1 MTLFLFFWLRGG
13 AQELQICVVGGSQA
27 PRHPFSQISHL
38 FWPFQFVFFVII
50 QNKLSQTQK
59 SDIKKNVYEWDQDE
73 YNKENIDDKEV
84 MTNELRA
91 DRKLASSS
99 VNISCITFIIIDP
112 LLHSSSC
119 LSVSHIQM
127 IWEKSRSIHPKNM
140 SLS

>member
-112 LLHSSSC
+112 LLHSYC
-119 LSVSHIQM
+119 L
-127 IWEKSRSIHPKNM
+127 
-140 SLS
+140 

>member
-13 AQELQICVVGGSQA
+13 AQELQICVV
-27 PRHPFSQISHL
+27 
-38 FWPFQFVFFVII
+38 FFVII
-50 QNKLSQTQK
+50 QNKLSETQK

-112 LLHSSSC
+112 LLHSYC
-119 LSVSHIQM
+119 L
-127 IWEKSRSIHPKNM
+127 
-140 SLS
+140 